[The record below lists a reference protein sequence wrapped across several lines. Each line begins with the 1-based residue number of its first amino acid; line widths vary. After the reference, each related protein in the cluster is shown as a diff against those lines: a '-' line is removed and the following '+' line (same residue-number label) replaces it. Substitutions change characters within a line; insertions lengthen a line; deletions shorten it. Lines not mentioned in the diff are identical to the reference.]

1 MKKIDEKI
9 TEDGNPPEK
18 DYIGTM
24 KEQFNEMRRIIKEL
38 NEENTTLKERNEYY
52 EGLLQKVSEIAN
64 ERLAGLQK
72 LES

>member
-1 MKKIDEKI
+1 
-9 TEDGNPPEK
+9 
-18 DYIGTM
+18 M